1 MIFMAGMTSPA
12 KRITAAL
19 KNHAGS
25 SCADQTAA
33 LDDMASHNL
42 LGFFGTLFE
51 IDQRLQ
57 AESRQPKEQQHENQ

>member
-1 MIFMAGMTSPA
+1 MNTPV

-19 KNHAGS
+19 KKHAGS
-25 SCADQTAA
+25 PSADQGAA

-42 LGFFGTLFE
+42 AGFFGMLFE

-57 AESRQPKEQQHENQ
+57 AESRQPKEPPHENQ

>member
-1 MIFMAGMTSPA
+1 MNTPV

-19 KNHAGS
+19 KNHVGLPG
-25 SCADQTAA
+25 ADQEAV

-42 LGFFGTLFE
+42 AGFLGMLFE

-57 AESRQPKEQQHENQ
+57 AESRHPKEGLHENQ

>member
-1 MIFMAGMTSPA
+1 MNTPV

-25 SCADQTAA
+25 SGADQGAA
-33 LDDMASHNL
+33 LDDMASHKL
-42 LGFFGTLFE
+42 AGFFGTLFE

-57 AESRQPKEQQHENQ
+57 AESRQSKDPPHENQ

>member
-1 MIFMAGMTSPA
+1 MKTPT

-19 KNHAGS
+19 KAHAEPSG
-25 SCADQTAA
+25 ADQVAA

-42 LGFFGTLFE
+42 AGFFGTLLE

-57 AESRQPKEQQHENQ
+57 AKHRQPKEHPHEN

>member
-1 MIFMAGMTSPA
+1 MNTPV

-19 KNHAGS
+19 QNHAAS
-25 SCADQTAA
+25 SRVDQGVA

-42 LGFFGTLFE
+42 AGFFGTLFE

-57 AESRQPKEQQHENQ
+57 AESRQPKDPSYENQ

>member
-1 MIFMAGMTSPA
+1 MNTPVKS
-12 KRITAAL
+12 ITAAL

-25 SCADQTAA
+25 HGADQGAA

-42 LGFFGTLFE
+42 AGFLGTLFE

-57 AESRQPKEQQHENQ
+57 AESHQLKEHPHENQ

>member
-1 MIFMAGMTSPA
+1 MNTPV

-19 KNHAGS
+19 KNHTGS
-25 SCADQTAA
+25 PGADQGTA

-42 LGFFGTLFE
+42 AGFFGTLFE

-57 AESRQPKEQQHENQ
+57 DESRQPKEGPHENQ

>member
-1 MIFMAGMTSPA
+1 MKTPT

-19 KNHAGS
+19 QDHALSNG
-25 SCADQTAA
+25 ADQAA

-42 LGFFGTLFE
+42 AGFFGVLFE

-57 AESRQPKEQQHENQ
+57 AESRQPKEPSHENQ